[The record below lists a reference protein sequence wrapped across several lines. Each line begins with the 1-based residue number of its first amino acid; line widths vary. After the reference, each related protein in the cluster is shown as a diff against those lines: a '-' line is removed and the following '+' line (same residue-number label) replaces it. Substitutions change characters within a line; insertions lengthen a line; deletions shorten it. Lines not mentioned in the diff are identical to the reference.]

1 MSWFHALRERTRM
14 LLKRAE
20 VERELADEMAFHLEQ
35 ETARVLSQSTDAT
48 HATRNARI
56 NFGSQ
61 DRFSEEA
68 RDSWTGAALRGV
80 REDARHGLRALRKQ
94 PVFTIVALATLAL
107 GIGANAAI
115 FSLVR
120 AVLLEPLPYH
130 QPDDLV
136 VFWNASRAQSD
147 DTWFSERELYEYRA
161 ATRSFASLDGY
172 TDVTVNLRGEDEP
185 ERVRAAVVSPGM
197 FRTLGVAPAR
207 GRDFTTSDAN
217 GDIERT
223 AIISHTLWQRRYG
236 GAADIVGR
244 TIETGGVT
252 RRVIGV
258 MPAGFQLPLDYRDDR
273 PTELWYPLVPSTGE
287 LSWGDRSYFLI
298 GRLRAGVSSDAA
310 TAEMARAYDSWV
322 EQQLINPLRVQR
334 AAVPIDALLL
344 GNVRPALM
352 ILFAAVGVIFLIACV
367 NVMHLLLARGDTRRA
382 EIATQA
388 ALGASRWRITRRLLV
403 ETLLLSG
410 AGATLGVFVAQ
421 AGLRAM
427 LVLVPAN
434 VVRTRDVTLD
444 FTVLAFAALLA
455 IVATLIAGMAPALQL
470 ARVDLARA
478 LGGVRG
484 ESRTMRR
491 HLRQGLVVAETAL
504 ALVLVIGATLLARS
518 FAQQRGID
526 LGYDTRDALTFRVT
540 LPSSEYATDA
550 SVTQFFRTLQR
561 EIEQMPGVTA
571 VGGTRILP
579 LTETIG
585 DWSITVEHRDTL
597 PGENPN
603 GDWQVVTPNYFETMG
618 IDIVAGRSFTHADN
632 ESAPLVAVINE
643 SMAAKY
649 WGGENAIGRRFHLG
663 TAQQPWVEIV
673 GIARTVRHNAVV
685 EDPREEMY
693 LLHSQWVQVTNG
705 SMPRYSMS
713 MVARTDG
720 DPLALVAPVRA
731 LLRRLD
737 AGLPLDEV
745 RTLDAVA
752 ARALAQPR
760 FTSTLLMLF
769 AGLAFTLALIGLYGV
784 IAFVASR
791 RTHEMGLRI
800 AIGARPGMVTT
811 LMMREGLTFAL
822 LGVLLGLPAA
832 ALANRLLQ
840 SQLYG
845 VSTLDLRTYVAA
857 PLLFIAVAA
866 VASYLPARRA
876 GRVSPL
882 TALRTE

>member
-1 MSWFHALRERTRM
+1 MSFIHALRERARM
-14 LLKRAE
+14 LLRRDA

-35 ETARVLSQSTDAT
+35 EAARCMTEGPNPERA
-48 HATRNARI
+48 ARI
-56 NFGSQ
+56 TFGSV

-68 RDSWTGAALRGV
+68 RDDWTGAALRGI

-94 PVFTIVALATLAL
+94 PVFTVVALATLAL

-120 AVLLEPLPYH
+120 AVLLEPLPYA

-136 VFWNASRAQSD
+136 VFWNATRSQSD

-161 ATRSFASLDGY
+161 ASRSFASIDAY
-172 TDVTVNLRGEDEP
+172 TDLTVNLRGEDEP
-185 ERVRAAVVSPGM
+185 ERVRVGVVTPGL

-207 GRDFTTSDAN
+207 GRDFTDADATESD
-217 GDIERT
+217 ERA
-223 AIISHTLWQRRYG
+223 AIISHSLWQRRFG

-244 TIETGGVT
+244 PIETNGVT
-252 RRVIGV
+252 RRVVGV

-298 GRLRAGVSSDAA
+298 ARLRAGVSSGAA
-310 TAEMARAYDSWV
+310 SADMERAYDSWV
-322 EQQLINPLRVQR
+322 EQQLINPLREQR

-367 NVMHLLLARGDTRRA
+367 NVMHLLLARADTRRA

-388 ALGASRWRITRRLLV
+388 ALGASRWHITRRLLV

-410 AGATLGVFVAQ
+410 AGAALGVFVAQ

-434 VVRTRDVTLD
+434 VIRTRDVSLD

-455 IVATLIAGMAPALQL
+455 IVATLLAGMAPALQL

-478 LGGVRG
+478 LGGTRG
-484 ESRTMRR
+484 EGRSMRR
-491 HLRQGLVVAETAL
+491 HLRQALVAAETAL

-518 FAQQRGID
+518 FAQQRSID
-526 LGYDTRDALTFRVT
+526 LGYETRNALTFRVT
-540 LPSSEYATDA
+540 LPSSDYTTSE
-550 SVTQFFRTLQR
+550 SVTQFFRTLQQ
-561 EIEQMPGVTA
+561 EIEQLPGVTA
-571 VGGTRILP
+571 IGGTRILP
-579 LTETIG
+579 LSETIG

-603 GDWQVVTPNYFETMG
+603 GDWQIVTPNYFETMG
-618 IDIVAGRSFTHADN
+618 IGIVAGRSFTHADN
-632 ESAPLVAVINE
+632 ENGPLVAVINE
-643 SMAAKY
+643 AMAAKY
-649 WGGENAIGRRFHLG
+649 WGGTNAIGRRFHLG
-663 TAQQPWVEIV
+663 TANQPWVEIV
-673 GIARTVRHNAVV
+673 GVARQVRHNAVI

-693 LLHSQWVQVTNG
+693 LLHSQWVQVSNG
-705 SMPRYSMS
+705 GMPRYSMTLI
-713 MVARTDG
+713 ARTEG
-720 DPLALVAPVRA
+720 NPLALVTPVRA
-731 LLRRLD
+731 VLRQLD

-760 FTSTLLMLF
+760 FTTTLLMLF
-769 AGLAFTLALIGLYGV
+769 AGLALTLALIGLYGV

-800 AIGARPGMVTT
+800 AIGARPRMVTT
-811 LMMREGLTFAL
+811 MMMREGLVYAL

-845 VSTLDLRTYVAA
+845 VSTLDLRTYIVA
-857 PLLFIAVAA
+857 PVFFLAVAA
-866 VASYLPARRA
+866 LASYLPARRA
-876 GRVSPL
+876 ARVSPL
-882 TALRTE
+882 TALRAQ

>member
-1 MSWFHALRERTRM
+1 MSWIDAVRERARM
-14 LLKRAE
+14 LLRTDE
-20 VERELADEMAFHLEQ
+20 VERELQAEMSFHLEQ
-35 ETARVLSQSTDAT
+35 ETARVLAQNSDVKQ
-48 HATRNARI
+48 ATRNARI
-56 NFGSQ
+56 TFGSV

-68 RDSWTGAALRGV
+68 RDTWTGAALRGV
-80 REDARHGLRALRKQ
+80 REDARHGFRALRKQ

-130 QPDDLV
+130 QPDRLV
-136 VFWNASRAQSD
+136 VLWNASRAHAD

-161 ATRSFASLDGY
+161 AVPSFAALDGY
-172 TDVTVNLRGEDEP
+172 TDVTVNLRGENEP
-185 ERVRAAVVSPGM
+185 ERVRAGIVSPALFG
-197 FRTLGVAPAR
+197 TLGVAPAR
-207 GRDFTTSDAN
+207 GRDFSASDAT
-217 GDIERT
+217 DERT
-223 AIISHTLWQRRYG
+223 AIISHALWQRHFG
-236 GAADIVGR
+236 GALDVLGR
-244 TIETGGVT
+244 TIETSGVT

-273 PTELWYPLVPSTGE
+273 PTELWYPMVPSTGE
-287 LSWGDRSYFLI
+287 QPWGDRSYYLV
-298 GRLRAGVSSDAA
+298 GRLRGGVGSATA
-310 TAEMARAYDSWV
+310 TAEMDRAYDSWV
-322 EQQLINPLRVQR
+322 SQQLINPLRIQR
-334 AAVPIDALLL
+334 AAVPIDGLLL

-403 ETLLLSG
+403 ETLLLSI
-410 AGATLGVFVAQ
+410 AGAALGVFVAQ
-421 AGLRAM
+421 AGLRAL

-434 VVRTRDVTLD
+434 VIRTRDVSLD
-444 FTVLAFAALLA
+444 FSVLAFAAVLA
-455 IVATLIAGMAPALQL
+455 IVATLVAGMAPALQL
-470 ARVDLARA
+470 ARVDLARSLA
-478 LGGVRG
+478 GVRG

-491 HLRQGLVVAETAL
+491 HLRHGLVVAETAL

-518 FAQQRGID
+518 FAQQRSID
-526 LGYDTRDALTFRVT
+526 LGYDTNDALTFRVT
-540 LPSSEYATDA
+540 LPSSEYSTDA
-550 SVTQFFRTLQR
+550 SVTQFFRTLQQ
-561 EIEQMPGVTA
+561 EMEQMPRVTA

-579 LTETIG
+579 LAETIG

-603 GDWQVVTPNYFETMG
+603 GDWQVVTPNYFEAMG

-632 ESAPLVAVINE
+632 ENAPLVAVINE

-649 WGGENAIGRRFHLG
+649 WGGANAVGRRFHLG

-693 LLHSQWVQVTNG
+693 LLHSQWVEVTNG
-705 SMPRYSMS
+705 SLPRYSMT
-713 MVARTDG
+713 MIARTDG
-720 DPLALVAPVRA
+720 DPLALVPSVRA

-737 AGLPLDEV
+737 AGVPLDEV

-760 FTSTLLMLF
+760 FTTTLLMLF

-800 AIGARPGMVTT
+800 AIGARPGMVTA

-822 LGVLLGLPAA
+822 LGVLIGLPAA
-832 ALANRLLQ
+832 VLANRLLQ

-845 VSTLDLRTYVAA
+845 VSTLDPGTYIVA
-857 PLLFIAVAA
+857 PLLFVAVAA

-882 TALRTE
+882 TALRAE